1 MTSTSEC
8 TVNNKDSLEVKVSF
22 PIYLIGFMSF
32 ISWIVFCIF
41 GGIGLSAF
49 PLDYFYDFCTRPK
62 KRNMNEMID
71 LKGQI
76 LSNVQKVKV
85 LAADLKQLESNGANK
100 KFFLSHDKREYN
112 DKLTKLRVATYI
124 LDKDHK
130 MFKIQTELNDTHVFY
145 FYLGLVI
152 GFVGMIISLAWLVHM

>member
-1 MTSTSEC
+1 
-8 TVNNKDSLEVKVSF
+8 
-22 PIYLIGFMSF
+22 MSF

-49 PLDYFYDFCTRPK
+49 PLDYFYDFFTRPK

-85 LAADLKQLESNGANK
+85 LAGDLKQLENSGANK

-112 DKLTKLRVATYI
+112 DKLTKLRAATYI

-130 MFKIQTELNDTHVFY
+130 MFKIQTELNNTHVFY

-152 GFVGMIISLAWLVHM
+152 GFVGTILSLAWLIHM